1 MWNQERVKRLSHFK
15 ICIGDDILTIFFGYM
30 FLGLVLVYSYWE
42 LERLWQSSFDS
53 ASAAHDGLC
62 TRYQCCRNMKH
73 ALANC
78 FWLFL
83 PGRVSGVYCF
93 PSAGEG
99 GGSARFAPKC
109 ATKLQPKPAEG
120 ENDQQLI
127 AARFVRTNIYRFSG
141 CGPRGHPAKSSSTV
155 LSRLG

>member
-1 MWNQERVKRLSHFK
+1 
-15 ICIGDDILTIFFGYM
+15 
-30 FLGLVLVYSYWE
+30 
-42 LERLWQSSFDS
+42 
-53 ASAAHDGLC
+53 
-62 TRYQCCRNMKH
+62 MKH

-78 FWLFL
+78 FSLAERL
-83 PGRVSGVYCF
+83 ESIAF
-93 PSAGEG
+93 PSEGEG

-141 CGPRGHPAKSSSTV
+141 CGP
-155 LSRLG
+155 